1 MRSHGLRALRACEL
15 GAAWIPHLSYSTLPT
30 YPTWVLVGQLC
41 PMTSLPLTHPVLS
54 CLILDDLAMYRN
66 RK

>member
-41 PMTSLPLTHPVLS
+41 PMTSLPLTLCCAVPSYPGRSGYV
-54 CLILDDLAMYRN
+54 
-66 RK
+66 